1 MSILGLLFNN
11 WSFPQEN
18 NLKFIHKVRDQ
29 ERQAKFNILYHFLK
43 FVETWFSSNLVR
55 LLGIVISGFLYLFCV
70 NGTLYGKYTSLMYN
84 SWKTTQAKK
93 KCVFPIAWS
102 SKLGSV
108 GRDFFFFF
116 FFFINLQSMLLPLKS
131 HTHLFVPFLLQLINY
146 LTCSTM
152 FLVSNIDQMYKEM
165 NKIQTGNRS
174 LINPF
179 QLNVYQKASI
189 SQQSSVYCWSRR
201 QISGFCRSFFLLY
214 TKCWGRS
221 ETHIFLFYFFGLC
234 WNQPKLYIL
243 FYRY

>member
-116 FFFINLQSMLLPLKS
+116 FYKPTKYAPSSKITHTCLFLSYYSLLIIW
-131 HTHLFVPFLLQLINY
+131 HAVQCFWF
-146 LTCSTM
+146 
-152 FLVSNIDQMYKEM
+152 
-165 NKIQTGNRS
+165 QT
-174 LINPF
+174 
-179 QLNVYQKASI
+179 SI
-189 SQQSSVYCWSRR
+189 
-201 QISGFCRSFFLLY
+201 
-214 TKCWGRS
+214 KCTRKWIKFKQ
-221 ETHIFLFYFFGLC
+221 ETGL
-234 WNQPKLYIL
+234 
-243 FYRY
+243 